1 MLNCFCIVFMTIGR
15 STKTNLN
22 CPRELNS
29 VGEDNA

>member
-1 MLNCFCIVFMTIGR
+1 MTIGR